1 VTFPSRPLPACLPA
15 LTEAEFGPGSVA
27 LRLLELSLQQPE
39 YDHDS
44 ALSFLS
50 AARGVSAESWSER
63 CLAVLLLENQLLRLA
78 PGNLDEFDILL
89 VRLGLKPEPGLRIPV
104 NASVQKEGYS
114 TQSLSGFVPELIRR
128 LSRLNRVHQAIRQA
142 NSDADADRVA
152 WEYVLRNA
160 RDVSKL
166 TLARYLFSP
175 EEVTAE
181 IVRHLALSKAV
192 PRSAHPLEVEAP
204 DAPDFEAAILQRL
217 CADRRIYWVSERCG
231 SELNALV
238 EFPLTSA
245 VVVIKPPGSDFE
257 FEIKRAGTRGPR
269 LLNVIGERNGIE
281 APVSHRLFGGSL
293 GWLAQRETDSA
304 WLFSKTYRLV
314 HGTEGPCSR
323 TVLNST
329 IVSVPTAEGDMHILD
344 YLTGEQ
350 RFGPG
355 FEDMRAALKLCVK
368 SFPSDT
374 GVRRASYAG
383 EDGTT
388 LQFIGQALPEQAIIY
403 DSSSFRLD
411 RIALYLSDAGADEYF
426 RVGLGCGYTIRDA
439 LWLADTVLEEILGE
453 VAIPREG
460 YMDYAQYVRDAFSV
474 PENRARA
481 DANYLSVMRQLGECW
496 GTLLAVRGFSDGESF
511 VQRNVGLKSTWRN
524 GEWRIRIIFMDH
536 DDLTV
541 AGSRYQYSWLSREV
555 PGMQRD
561 QIHILGGTFGHN
573 DIRPGAVGALRDI
586 FRIGDDA
593 AKAGLMSLQEALSA
607 AYRKTQSQLGNNPEL
622 QDLFY
627 PKFIEGH
634 RDFDELAAS
643 FLESDPSEPETW
655 KAQAAAFLK
664 ARDYGDDRSAEYTE
678 AICHYRPF
686 FERMSFLYA
695 R

>member
-1 VTFPSRPLPACLPA
+1 LPACLPA
-15 LTEAEFGPGSVA
+15 LTEAEFGTGSGA

-39 YDHDS
+39 YDRNS
-44 ALSFLS
+44 ALAFLS
-50 AARGVSAESWSER
+50 AAGGVSAESWSER

-78 PGNLDEFDILL
+78 PDNLAEFDHAEFDFILA
-89 VRLGLKPEPGLRIPV
+89 RLGLPPD
-104 NASVQKEGYS
+104 S
-114 TQSLSGFVPELIRR
+114 TLIRR
-128 LSRLNRVHQAIRQA
+128 LSRLNRVHQAMRHV
-142 NSDADADRVA
+142 DRVG
-152 WEYVLRNA
+152 WEYVLRSA

-166 TLARYLFSP
+166 TLARYVFSP
-175 EEVTAE
+175 EEVVAE
-181 IVRHLALSKAV
+181 IVRHLALSQAV
-192 PRSAHPLEVEAP
+192 PRSAHPLEVP
-204 DAPDFEAAILQRL
+204 DAPAYEAEILQRL
-217 CADRRIYWVSERCG
+217 CSDRRIYWVSDRCG

-269 LLNVIGERNGIE
+269 LLNVIGERNGKE

-293 GWLAQRETDSA
+293 GWLARRETDSA
-304 WLFSKTYRLV
+304 WLFSKIYRLV

-329 IVSVPTAEGDMHILD
+329 IVSVPTAEGDVHILD
-344 YLTGEQ
+344 YLTDEQ

-355 FEDMRAALKLCVK
+355 FQDMRAAMKLCVK

-374 GVRRASYAG
+374 GVARAAFPG

-426 RVGLGCGYTIRDA
+426 RKGLGRGYTIRDA
-439 LWLADTVLEEILGE
+439 RWLADSVLEEILGE
-453 VAIPREG
+453 VAIPAEG
-460 YMDYAQYVRDAFSV
+460 FQDYAQYVRDAFRV
-474 PENRARA
+474 RENRARA
-481 DANYLSVMRQLGECW
+481 DANYLSVTRQIGESW

-524 GEWRIRIIFMDH
+524 GNWQIRVILLDH

-561 QIHILGGTFGHN
+561 QIHILGGSFG
-573 DIRPGAVGALRDI
+573 DDVVPGDVNALRNIFRVDAAVGE
-586 FRIGDDA
+586 
-593 AKAGLMSLQEALSA
+593 AGLQALQEALVA
-607 AYRKTQSQLGNNPEL
+607 AYHKTQSQLAANPEL
-622 QDLFY
+622 QSLFY

-634 RDFDELAAS
+634 RDFDELVAS
-643 FLESDPSEPETW
+643 LLETDPAQQETW
-655 KAQAAAFLK
+655 KAQSEAYLQ
-664 ARDYGDDRSAEYTE
+664 ARGYGAEVIAEYTQ
-678 AICHYRPF
+678 AICQFRRF
-686 FERMSFLYA
+686 FERMSFLYS